1 MKRVFSLAIAA
12 VAGQLVAGTYTWT
25 GGAEDN
31 NWTSSG
37 NWSYNGEPAANAP
50 ANNFPASDSVMING
64 NYTVNYDGGG
74 DPNFSG
80 TLTVTGGATW
90 RQGCNAWPKIPGKII
105 VDGGSFYSGDNQGCH
120 GDGYGHIEVRNGGLF
135 KIDRSLSNGFIY
147 QSMLV
152 ESNGRVEVFGNNL
165 TLKAA
170 DNVKTSGIVYCDQ
183 DIIVPAGVMPGEGS
197 IISTN
202 ASKGLLKP
210 QNGAVFKNTA
220 WECRVIHP
228 DSGSVTTLRSGSL
241 RLDSDWSNGFEQEG
255 GAYLDYVTGSAFT
268 LYIRSFT
275 SDVYEKTFGS
285 DTTNPKF
292 RLNGEVVSAVDFV
305 TKFTVADTGD
315 GFVSIVLNN
324 SATSALFN
332 ESSVELGTSDSSVY
346 VSATFERTGEPAATV
361 YLAYDTEDKG
371 SSFSAWQNKI
381 EVGAAS
387 AEGFDRELVTGVT
400 PKADLV
406 FRLFV
411 GTAEEFDVSDS
422 TAFYTRYYG
431 EDLRGKTVCEWIGG
445 GGDTKFSTAANWL
458 KGAKPT
464 KNGDWYADN
473 IVIDT
478 EAVVDYDAGGDIR
491 PYAGLIV
498 KITGGGSLVQSTGN
512 WPDMYGRLILDN
524 GTFDCTS
531 AGQFRLRTNGE
542 VAISN
547 GGALRYKDMETRD
560 TDTVF
565 SISNGSVSATG
576 RFQAFSGDKFAG
588 GSIATSGNFQ
598 YRDGTL
604 IDGTA
609 VTAAKIAA
617 LDSGAIITFQS
628 GSLTITG
635 TGDGGFANN
644 GGYINVTADST
655 ASFTF
660 PFSRSDVEANVL
672 SKFRLNGIEITEL
685 DEDVWQVVETTEGN
699 VTTTTFT
706 HKAVSG
712 TLPLI
717 ENPTVSLGATETSA
731 SVTATLSAGAPL
743 TSLKVKY
750 GTSKSALSEEIAY
763 EGTVE
768 GIEDGDTISF
778 ALSGLVSHKKYYYQI
793 VAVNEVGETA
803 TLCTDATSFITFIP
817 SASSAVWTGAQ
828 DGAANNPANWLGNAV
843 PSETSDVMIAD
854 AYAERTTITW
864 NLPITIH
871 SWTQESFSGGDIV
884 VNFETTTNSSLTVS
898 GDVNL
903 LGGTWAH
910 QGPAAE
916 PSYCINVQVAG
927 NLTVSAAAKIAT
939 NQKGYHRAGP
949 GRSVNYGTMED
960 GVDDNNNP
968 VVRQLWTGG
977 AYAGDAGHPTYTG
990 TFTSYGSI
998 LNPLDWGSAGKG
1010 DTDEKG
1016 YSGGGLI
1023 ILSVGGVLTVNG
1035 NIEANGFGWNL
1046 NDFAGSSGGTI
1057 NITAGTISG
1066 SGKITANGGSCNCG
1080 PGGGGRIRV
1089 ALTGEN
1095 ATFASFGAPDHIVA
1109 NSGTLEPTATMTTKR
1124 DTMIGAAGT
1133 ITLVSGGETKVIVAD
1148 TCTTRR
1154 EPTTETL
1161 ISATHLPA
1169 RQNADSL
1176 SALKHTKWELS
1187 GHGAIRLTR
1196 DVQIASLSLAT
1207 DDGTQMIYT
1216 DGYNLKTAALYINGM
1231 RLRGTYTKDNAAW
1244 VDGEGSVTVGGSGF
1258 VVTIR

>member
-1 MKRVFSLAIAA
+1 MKKVFSLAIAA

-31 NWTSSG
+31 KWTSSG
-37 NWSYNGEPAANAP
+37 NWSYNGEPAENAP

-90 RQGCNAWPKIPGKII
+90 RQGCNAWPTIPGKII

-120 GDGYGHIEVRNGGLF
+120 GNGYGHVEVRNGGLF
-135 KIDRSLSNGFIY
+135 KIDRGLSNGFIY

-152 ESNGRVEVFGNNL
+152 DSNGRVEVFGNNL

-210 QNGAVFKNTA
+210 QNGAVFKKTA

-275 SDVYEKTFGS
+275 SDVYGKTFGS

-292 RLNGEVVSAVDFV
+292 RLNGEVVSAADFA
-305 TKFTVADTGD
+305 TKFTVADAGD

-332 ESSVELGTSDSSVY
+332 ESSVEVGTSDSSVY

-524 GTFDCTS
+524 GIFDCTS

-672 SKFRLNGIEITEL
+672 PKFRLNGLAITEL

-699 VTTTTFT
+699 ATTTT
-706 HKAVSG
+706 
-712 TLPLI
+712 
-717 ENPTVSLGATETSA
+717 
-731 SVTATLSAGAPL
+731 GAPL

-828 DGAANNPANWLGNAV
+828 DGSADNPANWLGNAV

-884 VNFETTTNSSLTVS
+884 VNFETTTNSSLAVS

-927 NLTVSAAAKIAT
+927 DLTISAAAKIAA

-1023 ILSVGGVLTVNG
+1023 ILSVGGALTVNG
-1035 NIEANGFGWNL
+1035 NIEANGFGYNL
-1046 NDFAGSSGGTI
+1046 NDFAGSSGGTV

-1089 ALTGEN
+1089 VLNGEG
-1095 ATFASFGAPDHIVA
+1095 ATFANFGAPDHIVA
-1109 NSGTLEPTATMTTKR
+1109 NSGTLEPTSPMTTKR

-1133 ITLVSGGETKVIVAD
+1133 ITLVSGGETKVVVAD

-1169 RQNADSL
+1169 RQNPTENLRHSAWNLNGYGKIRLTANAVIGGLSL
-1176 SALKHTKWELS
+1176 SA
-1187 GHGAIRLTR
+1187 A
-1196 DVQIASLSLAT
+1196 
-1207 DDGTQMIYT
+1207 DGSQCVFT
-1216 DGYNLKTAALYINGM
+1216 DGYTLTTTSLVVSGTRYPC
-1231 RLRGTYTKDNAAW
+1231 GTYTAETNPGLIKG
-1244 VDGEGSVTVGGSGF
+1244 DGSIIVAGGGFTVI
-1258 VVTIR
+1258 VR